1 MRSLFSGPIRRS
13 FRDIPTLETPRLV
26 LRKILPQDLEDM
38 YDYSRD
44 PETSKYLLWEPHT
57 SREYTRTHIRY
68 LQKEYQS
75 ASFFDWALIHKET
88 GKMIGTC
95 GFTEI
100 YERKRCAE
108 VGYVLSPRFHRMGL
122 APEALQRIMD
132 YGFKVLGLKK
142 LSGRFM
148 EDNLAS
154 RKVLERLGY
163 QEDTVKR
170 EYFYKRGKKQ
180 QILTYSITDKEYQ
193 SNLNQRR
200 TFSE

>member
-1 MRSLFSGPIRRS
+1 
-13 FRDIPTLETPRLV
+13 
-26 LRKILPQDLEDM
+26 M
-38 YDYSRD
+38 YAYSKD

-57 SREYTRTHIRY
+57 SREFTRAHIRY

-100 YERKRCAE
+100 YERNKRAE
-108 VGYVLSPRFHRMGL
+108 VGYVLSPCFHRMGL
-122 APEALQRIMD
+122 APEALQRVMS
-132 YGFKVLGLKK
+132 YGFDVLGLDK

-154 RKVLERLGY
+154 RKVLEKSGY
-163 QEDTVKR
+163 HEDTVKR

-180 QILTYSITDKEYQ
+180 RILTYSITREEYHHFL
-193 SNLNQRR
+193 NLKR
-200 TFSE
+200 TITK

>member
-13 FRDIPTLETPRLV
+13 FRDIPTLETPRLI

-38 YDYSRD
+38 YTYSRD

-57 SREYTRTHIRY
+57 SREFTRAHIHY

-100 YERKRCAE
+100 YERSKCAE
-108 VGYVLSPRFHRMGL
+108 VGYVLSPDFHRMGL
-122 APEALQRIMD
+122 APEALLRVMS
-132 YGFKVLGLKK
+132 YGFDVLGLHK

-154 RKVLERLGY
+154 RKVLEKSGY
-163 QEDTVKR
+163 REDTTKR

-180 QILTYSITDKEYQ
+180 QILTFSITCEEYHRFLTKE
-193 SNLNQRR
+193 STL
-200 TFSE
+200 